1 MREKGI
7 PIYPNQ
13 ILCLTDFLFL
23 ATICTSKP
31 NGTKSQSNGS
41 LNHLDRVQN
50 MRITANPRKLIIG
63 AIFIVILI
71 GLYLSSRIDFLWN
84 ALSLP
89 IMSSARMEIYK
100 ESIKT
105 YADQQG
111 LDWRLVCALIRQESR
126 FNPYAKSR
134 VGAMGLMQL
143 MPNTAIEL
151 GVMNPYYPEQNIEAG
166 VRYLRQQYDLFPDSP
181 YEHRIRLALASY
193 NGGLAHVFD
202 AQAIVRHEGEDPNRW
217 EPVRAALGQLT
228 HKQAALHSQ
237 VWKEGVPQYGYFR
250 GYRHSIAYV
259 ERVMRYYNQLC
270 RKKR

>member
-1 MREKGI
+1 
-7 PIYPNQ
+7 
-13 ILCLTDFLFL
+13 
-23 ATICTSKP
+23 
-31 NGTKSQSNGS
+31 
-41 LNHLDRVQN
+41 

-71 GLYLSSRIDFLWN
+71 GLYLSSRSDFLWN

-100 ESIKT
+100 ETIKKH
-105 YADQQG
+105 ADQQG

-217 EPVRAALGQLT
+217 EPVRAALGKLT

-270 RKKR
+270 RKER